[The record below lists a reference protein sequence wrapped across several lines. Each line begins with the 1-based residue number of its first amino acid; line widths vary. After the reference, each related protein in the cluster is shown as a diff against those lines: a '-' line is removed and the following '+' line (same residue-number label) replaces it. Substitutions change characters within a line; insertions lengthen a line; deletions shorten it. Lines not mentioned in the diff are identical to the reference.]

1 MLPTI
6 DLEKVK
12 EGDAESFRQFYIL
25 FYPKL
30 KAFACRFVDEPTSHD
45 LVQEVFASFFEK
57 KSTLQIN
64 NIQSYLFK
72 WTQNRCLNY
81 LRDRMTAK
89 EYESRLVIAEAR
101 IAFLEKNMDTND
113 VLKHVFSNDLRDFIN
128 ASIDKLPPK
137 CAQVFRYCYW
147 DELKHEEIAGIMGI
161 SPRTVEA
168 HIRQAITFLRKD
180 LKDLLL
186 LLFMFI
192 DVK

>member
-1 MLPTI
+1 MLSTI

-12 EGDAESFRQFYIL
+12 EGDTESFREFYTL

-30 KAFACRFVDEPTSHD
+30 KAFACRFVDESTSHD
-45 LVQEVFASFFEK
+45 LVQEVFAAFFEK
-57 KSTLQIN
+57 RSTIQIN
-64 NIQSYLFK
+64 HIQSYLYK

-101 IAFLEKNMDTND
+101 MAVLEKIMDTNE
-113 VLKHVFSNDLRDFIN
+113 VLKRVFNNDLREVIN
-128 ASIDKLPPK
+128 ASIAKLPPK

-147 DELKHEEIAGIMGI
+147 DELKHKEIAEIMGI
-161 SPRTVEA
+161 SHRTVEA

-180 LKDLLL
+180 LKDIL
-186 LLFMFI
+186 LLFLMFI